1 MMMNIVIY
9 TKKQDMQLEEILAWL
24 NDLQEEFPHQVVQI
38 PIDEDADIYKGYFG
52 KTPVLEVGPYHLY
65 SPFTLPDI
73 KMTLGAA
80 RDRQNSLQTSGDPQY
95 QKKVERGSSVSGTDK
110 FSMWITQHYML
121 FFNLLLGIFIGLP
134 ILAPVLYRAGAT
146 LPANI
151 IYKVYSPLC
160 HQFGFRSW
168 FLFGEQAAY
177 PRELAGLPGL
187 SFEEA
192 TGIDSHDVWDSRNFI
207 GNAVVGYKLALCE
220 RDMAIYGG
228 ILLFG
233 ILFAA
238 TGKRM
243 KPLPWYFWIALGIVP
258 MGIDGVSQ
266 LPGLLE
272 NTFAWLPIRESTP
285 LLRTITGLLF
295 GITTAWYGYPLIEET
310 MRESRKILSKKMAV
324 NQVATE

>member
-1 MMMNIVIY
+1 MMNVVIY
-9 TKKQDMQLEEILAWL
+9 TQKQNTQLDEILGWL
-24 NDLQEEFPHQVVQI
+24 NDLQTEFPHQVVQI
-38 PIDEDADIYKGYFG
+38 PIDEDSEVYQGYLG
-52 KTPVLEVGPYHLY
+52 KTPVVEVGPYHLFT
-65 SPFTLPDI
+65 PFTLPDL
-73 KMTLGAA
+73 KMTLGAT
-80 RDRQNSLQTSGDPQY
+80 RDRQKALTTSGDAKY
-95 QKKVERGSSVSGTDK
+95 QKRIERGNSVSGSDK
-110 FSMWITQHYML
+110 FSLWITQHYML
-121 FFNLLLGIFIGLP
+121 FFNLLLAIFIGLP
-134 ILAPVLYRAGAT
+134 ILAPILYRANAT

-151 IYKVYSPLC
+151 IYKIYSPLC

-168 FLFGEQAAY
+168 FIFGEQAAY

-192 TGIDSHDVWDSRNFI
+192 TGVDSHDVWASKNYI
-207 GNAVVGYKLALCE
+207 GNAVVGYKIALCE

-233 ILFAA
+233 ILFSL

-243 KPLPWYFWIALGIVP
+243 KSLRWYYWIALGIVP
-258 MGIDGVSQ
+258 LGIDGISQ

-272 NTFAWLPIRESTP
+272 NTFSWLPVRESTP

-310 MRESRKILSKKMAV
+310 MRESRKILTKKIAV
-324 NQVATE
+324 NQVAAE